1 MNPYVPFPLL
11 ACIVSA
17 MVALSILSRDGR
29 HPANRVGT
37 ALTASV
43 TWLAFFEVLR
53 VAAPQLARRG
63 AVEKRFGE
71 IPPVVDEGRGIAP
84 DVIPQIFDPFFTT
97 KRVGEGT
104 GLGLSI
110 AARGRRSGCRIR
122 SRGPTG
128 CRRARRTPAC
138 PM

>member
-1 MNPYVPFPLL
+1 
-11 ACIVSA
+11 

-110 AARGRRSGCRIR
+110 AARGGGELSDR